1 MNMDKKRK
9 SIIYKILNAIWIFYL
24 NREIKTNINRDE
36 TPKGETK
43 RLGEKFGQKKKNTF
57 DLFMV
62 FTKGDLKCCLREC
75 LAKVRFKKCTM
86 FWMSLFNR

>member
-43 RLGEKFGQKKKNTF
+43 RLGEKFG
-57 DLFMV
+57 
-62 FTKGDLKCCLREC
+62 
-75 LAKVRFKKCTM
+75 
-86 FWMSLFNR
+86 